1 MIDQSLLISWIS
13 PVITAV
19 ATYIKTQ
26 GVQKAADKA
35 MEVIG
40 ERAVENTV
48 GKGKKALSLL
58 HSQFF
63 AKVDA
68 KAKQALAN
76 VEQDPD
82 DENYQQELI
91 KETVRLASTDDA
103 FAQELRLL
111 AEKGAVTQ
119 PSSVIIHNNAPSYG
133 AQGVFSAPVH
143 FDNRTVKDTP

>member
-13 PVITAV
+13 PVITAM

-40 ERAVENTV
+40 EKAVENTV
-48 GKGKKALSLL
+48 GKGQKALTLL

-63 AKVDA
+63 AKADA

-76 VEQDPD
+76 MEQNPD

-91 KETVRLASTDDA
+91 KETARLASIDSA

-111 AEKGAVTQ
+111 AEKEVVAQ
-119 PSSVIIHNNAPSYG
+119 PGSVIIHNDAPSYG

-143 FDNRTVKDTP
+143 FDNRTIKDTP